1 MSRIEEAFRCLKAD
15 GRCGL
20 IAFLTVGYPEPGAT
34 SGLVEAL
41 LAGGA
46 DMIELGI
53 PFSDPLADGVTVQR
67 ATSRALSAGV
77 TPAFCLQTVRDLRS
91 DGIEAPLLLMGYYN
105 PILAYGEKEFAR
117 DAAAAGADGL
127 IVLDLPPEESRE
139 LAAACRS
146 HALDWVPLIAPTS
159 SLERIR
165 LVAGGAS
172 GFIYCVSVAGV
183 TGVRADIPVGLSA
196 FLRTVRSCTDLPLAV
211 GFGISKPRHLVKVR
225 RLAEAA
231 VIGSAIV
238 DVIERADPSQ
248 REKAV
253 QEYVEV
259 VTGRRRAAV

>member
-1 MSRIEEAFRCLKAD
+1 
-15 GRCGL
+15 
-20 IAFLTVGYPEPGAT
+20 
-34 SGLVEAL
+34 
-41 LAGGA
+41 
-46 DMIELGI
+46 
-53 PFSDPLADGVTVQR
+53 
-67 ATSRALSAGV
+67 
-77 TPAFCLQTVRDLRS
+77 
-91 DGIEAPLLLMGYYN
+91 
-105 PILAYGEKEFAR
+105 
-117 DAAAAGADGL
+117 
-127 IVLDLPPEESRE
+127 
-139 LAAACRS
+139 
-146 HALDWVPLIAPTS
+146 VPLIAPTS